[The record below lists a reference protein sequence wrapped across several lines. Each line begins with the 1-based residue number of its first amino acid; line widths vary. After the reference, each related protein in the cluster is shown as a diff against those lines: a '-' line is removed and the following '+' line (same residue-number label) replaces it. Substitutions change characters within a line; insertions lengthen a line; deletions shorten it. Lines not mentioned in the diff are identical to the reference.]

1 MFNLHNNAILFLGF
15 LSIGIASITRPSNTN
30 YLLNT
35 TKSLM
40 DNLSE
45 MDEEE
50 TYIVIFLADLHE
62 PSRSTRAAEL
72 SRTFSKYIDKGLL
85 TVIVAY
91 PEYYP
96 PLDNIKPRFGD
107 SSERR
112 FWRAKQNVDTAFVMC
127 YCKDTSQFY
136 IHLEDDAIPSPSFF
150 PKLKAFLTEND
161 GAFLVL
167 DVARKG
173 NVAKLYH
180 SKDLSNSASFFFLMY
195 DEMPV
200 DWLLPHLRAIKEPA
214 KMRKLPLAASLFQHT
229 GILSSLAEKKPKGP
243 GHEEPFFDLYDQKFR
258 GLNPPAKVTSPL
270 SSHETV
276 SKGSPQHAYEKGSG
290 YFWGTA
296 PSKDDYVIVKFKE
309 STAVQKVFVDTGSLL
324 GRKDILKSGVLQA
337 SFESV
342 DQEEFLR
349 ESGDHGC
356 GNFETCGSFSKGKV
370 TVTFN
375 NSKKLTC
382 LRILAKENQDE
393 PLFLREIDVW
403 A

>member
-1 MFNLHNNAILFLGF
+1 
-15 LSIGIASITRPSNTN
+15 
-30 YLLNT
+30 
-35 TKSLM
+35 
-40 DNLSE
+40 

-72 SRTFSKYIDKGLL
+72 SRTFGKYIDKGLL

-96 PLDNIKPRFGD
+96 PLDNIKARFHD

-127 YCKDTSQFY
+127 YCKDASQFY
-136 IHLEDDAIPSPSFF
+136 IHLEDDVIPSPSFF
-150 PKLKAFLTEND
+150 PKLKALLTEND
-161 GAFLVL
+161 EAFLVL
-167 DVARKG
+167 DVTRRG

-180 SKDLSNSASFFFLMY
+180 SKDLSNSASYFVLMY

-200 DWLLPHLRAIKEPA
+200 DWLLPRLRAIKEPA
-214 KMRKLPLAASLFQHT
+214 KKRKLPLTASLFQHT
-229 GILSSLAEKKPKGP
+229 GILSSLAEKEPKGP
-243 GHEEPFFDLYDQKFR
+243 GHVEPFFDLYDQKFR
-258 GLNPPAKVTSPL
+258 GLNPPAYVTSPP
-270 SSHETV
+270 SAHVV
-276 SKGSPQHAYEKGSG
+276 SKGSPQRAYEKGSG
-290 YFWGTA
+290 YFWGKA
-296 PSKDDYVIVKFKE
+296 PSKDDYVIIQFKE
-309 STAVQKVFVDTGSLL
+309 STAVQKVFVDTGSIL
-324 GRKDILKSGVLQA
+324 GPKDILKSGVLQA

-342 DQEEFLR
+342 SVDQEKFLR
-349 ESGDHGC
+349 EIGEGC

-370 TVTFN
+370 TITFN

-382 LRILAKENQDE
+382 LRILATENQAE